1 MPIVGR
7 KWCFAI
13 VKRAGIR
20 QRAKHLKAH
29 IQHPF
34 TIFVHT
40 TDIAHTLNQ
49 LDQVQSYEQ
58 NSEINKHI
66 KQITLAIQ

>member
-7 KWCFAI
+7 KWCSAL
-13 VKRAGIR
+13 VKRDGMR
-20 QRAKHLKAH
+20 QRAKHFKVH

-40 TDIAHTLNQ
+40 TGIVPTLNQ

-58 NSEINKHI
+58 NPEINQQPSNKL
-66 KQITLAIQ
+66 Q

>member
-1 MPIVGR
+1 M
-7 KWCFAI
+7 
-13 VKRAGIR
+13 R